1 MESLIIFCAVLS
13 IVLGIIQLLFP
24 KLVDS
29 AEQFLDQLFHIKEHS
44 TISFRRVIGLIL
56 IIIGVVLLYSAN
68 KHQSIFNTLI

>member
-24 KLVDS
+24 KFVDS
-29 AEQFLDQLFHIKEHS
+29 IEQYLDQLFHIKEHS
-44 TISFRRVIGLIL
+44 TISFRRIIGLIL

-68 KHQSIFNTLI
+68 KHQNIFNTLI

>member
-13 IVLGIIQLLFP
+13 IVLGIVQLLLP

-29 AEQFLDQLFHIKEHS
+29 AEQYLDQLFHIKEHS
-44 TISFRRVIGLIL
+44 TISFRRIIGLVL

-68 KHQSIFNTLI
+68 NHQNIFNTLI